1 MILRSLWRDRLLML
15 TASLVLVAAALTIWT
30 GRVLAP
36 TPMVAA
42 TPTLEAYVL
51 VGWAS
56 GTVAAEPEGDWVT
69 SSWPTTKYY
78 TTRSDAATWRDWAAS
93 NRVWFATEAEL
104 LALFP
109 GRERRGR

>member
-1 MILRSLWRDRLLML
+1 MILRSLRHDRLLML
-15 TASLVLVAAALTIWT
+15 LASLVLVAAALTIW
-30 GRVLAP
+30 GAHAVAP
-36 TPMVAA
+36 MPMAALTP
-42 TPTLEAYVL
+42 EAYVL

-78 TTRSDAATWRDWAAS
+78 TNRADVATWREWAAS